1 MNTST
6 AQFGLFNPRVL
17 LAFTL
22 CSVAVILAALGF
34 AAPPTPP
41 GWAIVTSPNANVAQM
56 FNGVACASASDCWA
70 VGNRYNSEVLRDVTL
85 IEHWNGTSWT
95 IVTSPNATTPD
106 NFIEDNF
113 LNGVACASAS
123 ECWAVG
129 DHSYPG
135 EQPLIERWDGTS
147 WTVVTLPNIGTN
159 AFLKSV
165 TCTSTTD

>member
-70 VGNRYNSEVLRDVTL
+70 VGNRYNSQVLRDVTL
-85 IEHWNGTSWT
+85 FEHWNGTAWVVVPPTNSA
-95 IVTSPNATTPD
+95 TS
-106 NFIEDNF
+106 NF
-113 LNGVACASAS
+113 LSSVTCASAS
-123 ECWAVG
+123 DCWAVG
-129 DHSYPG
+129 YLKNGSVD
-135 EQPLIERWDGTS
+135 QTLIERWNGTL
-147 WTVVTLPNIGTN
+147 WTVVASPNTSSTQSNQFNG
-159 AFLKSV
+159 V
-165 TCTSTTD
+165 TCASAS